1 MDTTTTTQQARKAH
15 GITASNVPKQLA
27 FHLRIGKRGPFG
39 GAHRGT
45 TLLITNCYGVWSLR
59 THLYVKQTRFHRFY
73 HLKKKAAA
81 VEKLH
86 VSLRKLGMRSWPEY
100 DERIALLRGKL
111 ADAYWAAAPA
121 PYRERAAAFLH
132 AARQH
137 RHGRRFYFCA
147 SMAMVAAYCIYV
159 ASWSAVVPARIMF
172 LNMVVD
178 VCLLYKPLVYIWR
191 FTFYEP
197 DVIVRMLER
206 VS

>member
-39 GAHRGT
+39 GARRGT
-45 TLLITNCYGVWSLR
+45 TLLITNCHGVWSLR
-59 THLYVKQTRFHRFY
+59 TRLYVKKTRFHRFY
-73 HLKKKAAA
+73 HLKKKAATI
-81 VEKLH
+81 EKL
-86 VSLRKLGMRSWPEY
+86 LRRLGVCSWPEY
-100 DERIALLRGKL
+100 DERVALLREKL
-111 ADAYWAAAPA
+111 AGAFWAAAPA
-121 PYRERAAAFLH
+121 PYRERAVAFLH

-137 RHGRRFYFCA
+137 RHGRRLYFYA
-147 SMAMVAAYCIYV
+147 SMAMIAAATYCIYV
-159 ASWSAVVPARIMF
+159 ASWSAAVPVWIMF
-172 LNMVVD
+172 LNMVIG
-178 VCLLYKPLVYIWR
+178 VCLLYKPLAYIWR